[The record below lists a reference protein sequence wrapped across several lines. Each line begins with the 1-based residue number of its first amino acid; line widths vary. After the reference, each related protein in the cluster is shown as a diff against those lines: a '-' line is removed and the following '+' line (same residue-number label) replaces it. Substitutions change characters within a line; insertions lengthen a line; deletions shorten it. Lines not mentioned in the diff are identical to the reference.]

1 MLWCCIDVWMDSDQ
15 LINLSL
21 LYMYSQ
27 KCVHVSCS
35 TILEPTVS
43 LSQNQVTSQP
53 ISDTCM
59 NLVDYLLRE
68 KLNDNLHATYAWEG
82 CLSCCDR
89 DRAVIKIPYQ
99 LTAET
104 IRIHTYIFLQ
114 YLFFGGKYEKNWLD
128 SWLTGCWLVTWGWL
142 GLPVGSC
149 NPTSRSVLGGIFEKV
164 NFCNFKRP
172 QPY

>member
-1 MLWCCIDVWMDSDQ
+1 MCWTIIKIASFILMLWCCIDVWMDSDQ

-68 KLNDNLHATYAWEG
+68 KLNDNLHAMYAWEG

-104 IRIHTYIFLQ
+104 IRIHTYYFPAIFI
-114 YLFFGGKYEKNWLD
+114 FWGKVWKKLAWLMID
-128 SWLTGCWLVTWGWL
+128 WMLTRDLRLTWAPSWLM
-142 GLPVGSC
+142 
-149 NPTSRSVLGGIFEKV
+149 
-164 NFCNFKRP
+164 
-172 QPY
+172 